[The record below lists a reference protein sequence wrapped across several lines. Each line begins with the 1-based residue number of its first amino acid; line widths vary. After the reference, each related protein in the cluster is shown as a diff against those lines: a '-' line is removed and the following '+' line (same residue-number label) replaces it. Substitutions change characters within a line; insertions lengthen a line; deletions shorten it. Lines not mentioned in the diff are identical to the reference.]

1 MRRLMVAELIDDGEV
16 RSLLVAG
23 GAGRVHAH
31 RLLTSKQACM
41 RHAPI
46 DPPVAVINHSCTVA
60 CTVVLRLEEPVDI
73 RSE

>member
-1 MRRLMVAELIDDGEV
+1 MRRLMIAEIIDDGEM

-46 DPPVAVINHSCTVA
+46 DPPVAVINHSCTAVA
-60 CTVVLRLEEPVDI
+60 CTVVLEEPVDI